1 MNSNKNGLLPGRDS
15 SVVFRKDKNMKIWL
29 KRIGLVVVLFLVV
42 STVAFVIWS
51 INPLEAMP
59 QAITALKS
67 DDEVLV
73 TNNKWMTFRP
83 ATADADTGVI
93 IYPGG
98 HVDPRA
104 YAPLAN
110 EIARAGYL
118 VVLPPMPLNL
128 AFTDINIADE
138 IMAANPTLEHWYI
151 GGHSLGG
158 AMAAEYAAANAEKID
173 GLFLWASYSAKG
185 TDLSAIPNMK
195 VLSIYGTE
203 DGGVDEIR
211 LSRERLPDNVV
222 WVEMDGANHAQFGWY
237 GIQPG
242 DGVANIS
249 REEQQD
255 WILQATLAFIEKQ
268 MEND

>member
-1 MNSNKNGLLPGRDS
+1 MKTWFRRITLAVVLL
-15 SVVFRKDKNMKIWL
+15 
-29 KRIGLVVVLFLVV
+29 LVVG
-42 STVAFVIWS
+42 TAAFVIWS

-59 QAITALKS
+59 QAIAALES
-67 DDEVLV
+67 DGEVLV
-73 TNNKWMTFRP
+73 TDNQWMVFSP
-83 ATADADTGVI
+83 VTADPDTGVI

-128 AFTDINIADE
+128 AFTDINVADE
-138 IMAANPTLEHWYI
+138 IMTANPDIKHWYV

-158 AMAAEYAAANAEKID
+158 AMAAEYAANNAEKLD
-173 GLFLWASYSAKG
+173 GLFLWASYSAAG
-185 TDLSAIPNMK
+185 TDLSAIPNLK

-237 GIQPG
+237 GAQSG
-242 DGVANIS
+242 DGVATIS
-249 REEQQD
+249 PEEQQE
-255 WILQATLAFIEKQ
+255 WILRETLAFIER
-268 MEND
+268 

>member
-1 MNSNKNGLLPGRDS
+1 
-15 SVVFRKDKNMKIWL
+15 
-29 KRIGLVVVLFLVV
+29 
-42 STVAFVIWS
+42 
-51 INPLEAMP
+51 MP
-59 QAITALKS
+59 QAIAALES
-67 DDEVLV
+67 DDEVFV
-73 TNNKWMTFRP
+73 INNKWMVFSP
-83 ATADADTGVI
+83 IAAASDTGVI

-110 EIARAGYL
+110 EIASAGYL

-138 IMAANPTLEHWYI
+138 IMAANPDIEHWYI

-158 AMAAEYAAANAEKID
+158 AMAAEYAADNAEKID
-173 GLFLWASYSAKG
+173 GLFLWASYSAKS
-185 TDLSAIPNMK
+185 TDLSTIPNLK

-211 LSRERLPDNVV
+211 LSRERLPENVV
-222 WVEMDGANHAQFGWY
+222 WVEMVGANHAQFGWY

-255 WILQATLAFIEKQ
+255 WILQETLTFIER
-268 MEND
+268 